1 MSNESCI
8 ACGTAFDPLRRK
20 QGGGTTKLYCSP
32 KCRSRIWAR
41 ENKDKRKISVAKYD
55 AKPEVKLRKRGDAQ
69 FWVSS
74 KPEYK
79 FNNRLKQYGLTRQA
93 YETLLTRQQNA
104 CAGCGTSFA
113 KVRVCIDHDHGTGK
127 VRGLLCDACNTGLGM
142 CKESA
147 ATLYQLSAYLELDRS
162 KPVIYLVGSLRNPEI
177 TNIGNKLRDSGFEVV
192 DNWMA
197 AGPIAD
203 DSWQEYSNKRG
214 RSYVEALR
222 SREARHVFHFDKAYL
237 NLSDIVV
244 LAYPAG
250 KSAHMEFGYA
260 LGRGKQGYILVDTE
274 QERYDVMLQ
283 FANQGVFLSIDD
295 LIKELKLKST

>member
-1 MSNESCI
+1 MSGQWDKDHREQV
-8 ACGTAFDPLRRK
+8 TANLRAWRK
-20 QGGGTTKLYCSP
+20 RNPEKVKEQQ
-32 KCRSRIWAR
+32 
-41 ENKDKRKISVAKYD
+41 VA
-55 AKPEVKLRKRGDAQ
+55 AKPSQARWHKQKNYSL
-69 FWVSS
+69 S
-74 KPEYK
+74 
-79 FNNRLKQYGLTRQA
+79 RLDF
-93 YETLLTRQQNA
+93 ENLLLRQQHK
-104 CAGCGTSFA
+104 CCGCSATLDGGRRTH
-113 KVRVCIDHDHGTGK
+113 VDHDHKTGR
-127 VRGLLCDACNTGLGM
+127 VRGLLCGHCNAGLGFL
-142 CKESA
+142 KDSA
-147 ATLYQLSAYLELDRS
+147 ATMYQLSAYLELDRS
-162 KPVIYLVGSLRNPEI
+162 KSVIYLVGSLRNPAI
-177 TNIGNKLRDSGFEVV
+177 TDIGNKLRDSGFEVV

-214 RSYVEALR
+214 RSYVEALQ

-237 NLSDIVV
+237 NLSDIIV